1 MKLLLIY
8 YPMPTSPALGGN
20 SNRSPFLSQ
29 NARRKSSL
37 SATTSS
43 RGSGGSFSN
52 FSRPRLPSSVK
63 SKEVNRRRK
72 VKLSNASGSTT
83 ASESLTSENLDSLS
97 SSRIKKNVFTASS
110 SRVVTGFRINT
121 IPEYR
126 GHMPR
131 CGHTAVAYKRDFFIF
146 GGVNDKNQYPNHVYR
161 HEKRSLQWEEV
172 RGAGVV
178 PTGRANHSAILHKT
192 KMIVYGGHCYLD
204 VYDDLYSFDF
214 EAKKWD
220 KIGYEKRQG
229 PGPVFLHTAVY
240 IPVTQSMAIIG
251 GFHQREHNMY
261 VGHIFDIKNRV
272 WSGIPG
278 PHALN
283 LQHLQLV
290 TATFDAKSVSIV
302 VLGFTESNDA
312 LRSSMQAPYVYLMNI
327 HSFVWTKVETSS
339 SPESPIPFRLD
350 VIWEKF
356 MREFIMMGGGF
367 HDIVTQSW
375 FFPIAIDSVV
385 ETKPYRAEVSV
396 LSSSSAVGAKSAK
409 PKYGLFKLQ
418 LDDMKW
424 SLIPM
429 SLPKKMI
436 AELAQKNRDSMLQ
449 RNMNQKFSIVQSS
462 SAVPLSGKGTLHA
475 LQSSVPEE
483 SMEPINADED
493 MTPQKKAMLFS
504 VEGDPQF
511 QRKYVFAAVRE
522 TGSGKATRSQK
533 TKAMQYLV
541 MHGGLAPGLDYTL
554 LMLVPQI
561 SRTDAFAATRIDS
574 EEQESSAGQSRTSRW
589 LDEFDD
595 GHFSASTSRSRFP
608 MSTVSSSIVGGIE
621 DSSRALLP
629 LEKETST
636 FSAQQRCLLP
646 VLPCT
651 QNNNNMERFAVLFHP
666 NNSFQ
671 KDDLLRYPTIPVVI
685 LEAENDIQQWSE
697 RYYSDTRKWLSE
709 RLQKALQEERSLR
722 RLQKNQQKSNLVLG
736 SEFSEDDDELSLGD
750 ESSNSQ
756 KSKYDKWTTASTLSD
771 GKEAFTVKSAPVPSD
786 EDEEKQADFFIRTGL
801 HLFGMADFENEG
813 PAAKKEDSLSH
824 ISVNSKNLELE
835 KAGYSNCP
843 PGLERLNMR
852 VKRHEERQRIAE
864 NVFYSENGAMIGD
877 LGSAMALVLMR
888 NATDIIPDETKEDR
902 SRRARIRWRYLRA
915 LVRTGEAAFII
926 YRANQE
932 ESKKKGLGVT
942 SSQGL
947 LLAPELHLIGPVRSA
962 KVSSRPIPYTTA
974 QRSLPPLTPSADYT
988 VSGMVVYRNLL
999 RRD

>member
-1 MKLLLIY
+1 MSA
-8 YPMPTSPALGGN
+8 SPILGG
-20 SNRSPFLSQ
+20 SSKRTPFLSQ
-29 NARRKSSL
+29 NARRKSSV
-37 SATTSS
+37 SATPSTRVSA
-43 RGSGGSFSN
+43 GSFSN
-52 FSRPRLPSSVK
+52 LSRPRLPSSLK
-63 SKEVNRRRK
+63 ITETNRRRK
-72 VKLSNASGSTT
+72 VKLTNASASTT
-83 ASESLTSENLDSLS
+83 TSEILTLDNLDSLS
-97 SSRIKKNVFTASS
+97 SSGLKKNAFTSSS

-146 GGVNDKNQYPNHVYR
+146 GGVNDKNQYPNHIYR

-172 RGAGVV
+172 RGVGVV

-204 VYDDLYSFDF
+204 VFDDLYSFDF
-214 EAKKWD
+214 EARKWD

-290 TATFDAKSVSIV
+290 TATFDAKSVCIV

-312 LRSSMQAPYVYLMNI
+312 FRSSMQAPYVYLMNI
-327 HSFVWTKVETSS
+327 HSYVWTKVETSS

-350 VIWEKF
+350 VIWDKF

-367 HDIVTQSW
+367 HDTVTQSW

-385 ETKPYRAEVSV
+385 ETKPYRPEASV
-396 LSSSSAVGAKSAK
+396 FSSSQAVGVKSAK

-436 AELAQKNRDSMLQ
+436 VELAQKNRDSMLQ
-449 RNMNQKFSIVQSS
+449 RNMNQKPSIVQSS
-462 SAVPLSGKGTLHA
+462 TTAPMSGKGTLHA

-483 SMEPINADED
+483 SMEPINADEN

-511 QRKYVFAAVRE
+511 QRKYVFAAMRE
-522 TGSGKATRSQK
+522 TSNNKAIRSEK

-561 SRTDAFAATRIDS
+561 SRTDAFASTRIDS
-574 EEQESSAGQSRTSRW
+574 EEQESSAGQSRSRW

-595 GHFSASTSRSRFP
+595 SHFSASTSRSRFP
-608 MSTVSSSIVGGIE
+608 MSNVSGSMVGGIE

-629 LEKETST
+629 LEKEVVAYSV
-636 FSAQQRCLLP
+636 QQRCLLP

-651 QNNNNMERFAVLFHP
+651 QNSNNMERFAALFHP

-709 RLQKALQEERSLR
+709 RLQRVLQDERSLR
-722 RLQKNQQKSNLVLG
+722 RLQKNQQKSSFVVG
-736 SEFSEDDDELSLGD
+736 SEFSEEEEELSLGD
-750 ESSNSQ
+750 ESTNSQ
-756 KSKYDKWTTASTLSD
+756 KSRYEKWTSASSLSD
-771 GKEAFTVKSAPVPSD
+771 GKEAFTIKSAPVASD
-786 EDEEKQADFFIRTGL
+786 DDEEKQADFFIRTGL
-801 HLFGMADFENEG
+801 HLFGMEDFEIEG
-813 PAAKKEDSLSH
+813 SGTTKKDSLSH
-824 ISVNSKNLELE
+824 ISVTSKSLELE
-835 KAGYSNCP
+835 RIGYSNCP

-852 VKRHEERQRIAE
+852 VKRHEEKQRIAE

-888 NATDIIPDETKEDR
+888 NAIDIIPEETKEDR

-926 YRANQE
+926 YRASQE
-932 ESKKKGLGVT
+932 EAKMKGLGVT
-942 SSQGL
+942 SSPGL

-974 QRSLPPLTPSADYT
+974 QRLLPPLTPSADYT
-988 VSGMVVYRNLL
+988 LSGMVVYRNLL